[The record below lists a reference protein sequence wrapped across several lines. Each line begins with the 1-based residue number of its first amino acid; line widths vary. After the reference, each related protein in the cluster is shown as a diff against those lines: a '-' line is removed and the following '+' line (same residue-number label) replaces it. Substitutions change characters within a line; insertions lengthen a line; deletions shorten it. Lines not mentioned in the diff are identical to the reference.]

1 METCPTCLK
10 ETELCL
16 CGTVTALDNRVEVLI
31 LQHPQEPDKQ
41 LGTARLATM
50 VLRRSVLR
58 TGFSVPN
65 LAAALGHPAD
75 PAEWIVLYLGSK
87 YKFED
92 GCADH
97 ELGDQPELLFFD
109 RDDQPVSMDRSRI
122 KGVVAI
128 DGTWA
133 QAKALWWRNPWLLK
147 LRRAVVLPKRP
158 SLYGKLRREPRRECV
173 STIEAVAATLEALG
187 EAAAVPEALRGA
199 FAQLIGR
206 YQARLDRGT
215 GQPDGA
221 AGPGSPAAGSGGAGA
236 ADRPPTRAEKA
247 AAARKAALEAQA
259 AAEGPGPAGPGGA

>member
-1 METCPTCLK
+1 METCPACLK

-16 CGTVTALDNRVEVLI
+16 CGTFTALDNRVEVLI

-87 YKFED
+87 YKFEE

-97 ELGDQPELLFFD
+97 ASPGKPELLFFD
-109 RDDQPVSMDRSRI
+109 RDDQPVSMDRARI

-147 LRRAVVLPKRP
+147 LRRAVVLPNRP
-158 SLYGKLRREPRRECV
+158 SLYGRLRREPRKECV

-206 YQARLDRGT
+206 YQARLDRETGKAGGAGT
-215 GQPDGA
+215 C
-221 AGPGSPAAGSGGAGA
+221 SPAAGAPCAGPG
-236 ADRPPTRAEKA
+236 DRPPTRAEKA